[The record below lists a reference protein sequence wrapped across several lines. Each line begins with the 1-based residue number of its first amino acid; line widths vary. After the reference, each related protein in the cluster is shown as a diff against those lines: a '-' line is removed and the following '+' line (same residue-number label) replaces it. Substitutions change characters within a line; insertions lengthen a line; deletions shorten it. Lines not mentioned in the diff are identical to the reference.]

1 MKVTKLEKRIVGWI
15 ERHELPAAMIPDPL
29 YLKMDYRLMMGE
41 SLNLRDPKTFNEKIQ
56 WLKLHNRRPEFVSMV
71 DKYEAKR
78 VVRQILGEDIHF
90 ARTLGVWDRFEDI
103 DFSALPEEFVL
114 KGTHDSGSVVIF
126 RKDERPDMDY
136 VRQKMDVSLKTNW
149 YSKRREWAYKNVKP
163 RIMAEEYLEDGV
175 SRSMTDYKFFCF
187 NGEPRFLYAS
197 LGLEDHSKARISF
210 FDLDGRKMPFY
221 RRDYR
226 PFEGDIVLPKNYAEM
241 RKTAGRLAAAIDSP
255 FVRIDLYEIGD
266 DIYFSEITFYPN
278 AGVIPFEP
286 KEWDRRLGDMIQL
299 KK

>member
-1 MKVTKLEKRIVGWI
+1 MKVTRLERKITGWI
-15 ERHELPAAMIPDPL
+15 ERHEAVAAFVPDPL
-29 YLKMDYRLMMGE
+29 YLKMDFRYMMGE

-56 WLKLHNRRPEFVSMV
+56 WLKLYNRRPEFVNMV
-71 DKYEAKR
+71 DKYEAKKI
-78 VVRQILGEDIHF
+78 VRELLGENIHF
-90 ARTLGVWDRFEDI
+90 AETLGVWDRFEDI

-126 RKDERPDMDY
+126 RKDEKPDMEY
-136 VRQKMDVSLKTNW
+136 VRQKMEKSLKTNW

-163 RIMAEEYLEDGV
+163 RIMAEEYLEDSG
-175 SRSMTDYKFFCF
+175 SRSMVDYKFFCF
-187 NGEPRFLYAS
+187 NGEPRFLYVS
-197 LGLEDHSKARISF
+197 LGLEDHSTAKISF
-210 FDLDGRKMPFY
+210 FDLEGKRMPFR

-226 PFEGDIVLPKNYAEM
+226 PFTEDLALPKNYEEM
-241 RKTAGRLAAAIDSP
+241 KNAATRLASSINSP
-255 FVRIDLYEIGD
+255 FVRIDLYEIGA